1 MGRKIIYIQLICLFS
16 ILVGISKDSF
26 ASSSSFKHVSSTLP
40 IKSVDVLENSLNPED
55 IFLGPGD
62 IIDVDIISSSI
73 VSNYDIMVDNT
84 GIIIVPIIGPI
95 NVNGESLFNARKK
108 IESEVKKHYT
118 HADVNAT
125 FKKAGLFKIKLLG
138 PFNHSVYYTVNTF
151 NTVFDV
157 YQVLKSEVK
166 NTTSMMS
173 NRNIELIRNG
183 KSISID
189 LFKFSQQGD
198 VLQNPY
204 IRRGDVLK
212 VAYRE
217 QHFSIWGGVHNPR
230 SYEFVENENIAEFI
244 QLSGGFTETANIQK
258 IAVTSFIDG
267 QKSTSHFS
275 IEDLENILIKPHD
288 IIMVHED
295 NYLNRQSIVNINGE
309 VKFPGP
315 YQVEYGI
322 TSLTDLVEQAGGYTN
337 FADSSQIILK
347 NKYSPKIQH
356 APIDKPK
363 AYTTATDLSWAHEV
377 WENTI
382 NEYNIVIE
390 SSQFSDYILNKGD
403 DFTVLPILNYID
415 VIGAVNSPSRITYIH
430 GENASY
436 YIEKCSG
443 FSKNAYNE
451 IFIIKYGT
459 HNRIPINKRAVI
471 ERGDV
476 IYIPEKI
483 EYNKWERFKDWMT
496 VTSQIGTLII
506 IVQNIIQ

>member
-1 MGRKIIYIQLICLFS
+1 MNKKFIYIQLLCLFS
-16 ILVGISKDSF
+16 ILVGITKDSF
-26 ASSSSFKHVSSTLP
+26 ANSASFKHVSSTLP
-40 IKSVDVLENSLNPED
+40 IKSVDVLENSLNSEE

-73 VSNYDIMVDNT
+73 VSNYDLMVDNT
-84 GIIIVPIIGPI
+84 GLIIVPIIGSI
-95 NVNGESLFNARKK
+95 DLAGMSLFDARNK
-108 IESEVKKHYT
+108 INTEIKKHYA
-118 HADVNAT
+118 HANVNVT

-138 PFNHSVYYTVNTF
+138 PFNHSLYYTVNSF

-157 YQVLKSEVK
+157 YQILLSEVK
-166 NTTSMMS
+166 NTSS
-173 NRNIELIRNG
+173 VLSIRNIELIRNG
-183 KSISID
+183 TSTSID
-189 LFKFSQQGD
+189 LYNFTQTGD
-198 VLQNPY
+198 PSQNPY

-217 QHFSIWGGVHNPR
+217 QHFSIWGGVHNPH
-230 SYEFVENENIAEFI
+230 SYEFIENENIADFI
-244 QLSGGFTETANIQK
+244 YLSGGFTEAANIQK
-258 IAVTSFIDG
+258 IDVTSFEDG
-267 QKSTSHFS
+267 IKETQQYSLK
-275 IEDLENILIKPHD
+275 ELENIVIQPHD

-295 NYLNRQSIVNINGE
+295 NYLNRQTIVNINGE

-315 YQVEYGI
+315 YQVEFGTTTLARVI
-322 TSLTDLVEQAGGYTN
+322 HQSGGFTQ

-347 NKYSPKIQH
+347 NKFSPKIQH
-356 APIDKPK
+356 APIEKPK

-377 WENTI
+377 WENSI
-382 NEYNIVIE
+382 NEYSIVIE
-390 SSQFSDYILNKGD
+390 STQFGDYILNQGD
-403 DFTVLPILNYID
+403 DFTVLPLLNYVD
-415 VIGAVNSPSRITYIH
+415 VIGAVNSPSRITFIQ

-443 FSKNAYNE
+443 FNKNAFNE

-459 HNRIPINKRAVI
+459 HNRVPLNKKMVI